1 MASLLDGK
9 VALVTGVSHEG
20 QIGQAVAQTLARQ
33 GATLGIAARSQSEVE
48 ARAKELEAGGARV
61 LALAADLAQ
70 EIQVRQLVERL
81 LKEYGRIDILINLAG
96 GLTRYKP
103 VVDHTVDD
111 WNAEVSNNL
120 LTAFLCSRAV
130 FAPMRDAGCIVNFS
144 RAGRPQANMV
154 AYNWAKAGIEALT
167 QTLALEGRDA
177 KIRVNALVARIR
189 RAGRLHIKRH
199 GFAAAKQCIGKTRI
213 ASKNP
218 SSRQAFPI

>member
-1 MASLLDGK
+1 M
-9 VALVTGVSHEG
+9 
-20 QIGQAVAQTLARQ
+20 
-33 GATLGIAARSQSEVE
+33 
-48 ARAKELEAGGARV
+48 

-70 EIQVRQLVERL
+70 EIQIRQLVERL

-130 FAPMRDAGCIVNFS
+130 FAPMRDAGGCIVNFS

-154 AYNWAKAGIEALT
+154 AYNCAKAGIEALT

-177 KIRVNALVARIR
+177 KIRVNAVAPGLVDTASNI
-189 RAGRLHIKRH
+189 AAISPISGSVGRTPADRWVTES
-199 GFAAAKQCIGKTRI
+199 G
-213 ASKNP
+213 
-218 SSRQAFPI
+218 

>member
-20 QIGQAVAQTLARQ
+20 QVGQAVAQTLARQ

-120 LTAFLCSRAV
+120 LTAFLLAGGLCAY
-130 FAPMRDAGCIVNFS
+130 AGC
-144 RAGRPQANMV
+144 R
-154 AYNWAKAGIEALT
+154 
-167 QTLALEGRDA
+167 
-177 KIRVNALVARIR
+177 RVHCKLLPR
-189 RAGRLHIKRH
+189 RTASGEH
-199 GFAAAKQCIGKTRI
+199 GGL
-213 ASKNP
+213 
-218 SSRQAFPI
+218 